1 MHSYIC
7 IHATARVHYRKNG
20 FGHIQIYALKTGIM
34 TNDVQASVLQKNYLF
49 KLHLHDLHIN
59 KYTHIR

>member
-34 TNDVQASVLQKNYLF
+34 TNDVQASVLQEPSF
-49 KLHLHDLHIN
+49 Q
-59 KYTHIR
+59 TAPT